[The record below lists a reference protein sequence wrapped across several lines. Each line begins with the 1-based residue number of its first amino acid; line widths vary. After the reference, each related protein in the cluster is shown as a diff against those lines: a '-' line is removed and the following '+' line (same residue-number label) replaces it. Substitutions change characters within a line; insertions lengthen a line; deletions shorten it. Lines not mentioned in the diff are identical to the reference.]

1 MWWDIKN
8 LPTQKSGLAQQQGH
22 KITRFRSNQISHT
35 VKIKSHI
42 PSNKKK

>member
-22 KITRFRSNQISHT
+22 KITRFRSANISYGEDKVTHS
-35 VKIKSHI
+35 IK
-42 PSNKKK
+42 